1 MTEKLL
7 TVGEA
12 AMRMSCST
20 ACIYS
25 LTAAGRMAC
34 HRIGMG
40 RGCIR
45 ISESQ
50 LQSFLDRNEQQPREE
65 ESLPPLPRGN
75 FKHLRV

>member
-25 LTAAGRMAC
+25 LIGAGRIAC

-50 LQSFLDRNEQQPREE
+50 MQAFLDRNEQRGREE
-65 ESLPPLPRGN
+65 LELPPPPRGN